1 MEKKKNQVQ
10 EPVKTPTLKEIK
22 DTHLGFIAK
31 DLYNAVR
38 NYIYSKGGFIDTQ
51 NKDGKKNNIFADA
64 IELGG
69 VDGTG
74 EQRTEKYIYGIKVV
88 NNDILIADEY
98 INLEEEKPVWEKED
112 FEKDNVWK
120 SLLHSQHFIILPTLF
135 CIADTIEE
143 YGEDISFSGDK
154 VD

>member
-1 MEKKKNQVQ
+1 M
-10 EPVKTPTLKEIK
+10 KENITIK
-22 DTHLGFIAK
+22 DSKNTQLSSMIK
-31 DLYNAVR
+31 QLYNSIKD
-38 NYIYSKGGFIDTQ
+38 YIISKGGFIDTQ

-69 VDGTG
+69 VDGAE

-88 NNDILIADEY
+88 DNDILIADEY
-98 INLEEEKPVWEKED
+98 INLDEEKPIWKRKD

-154 VD
+154 ID